1 MAILILALLGS
12 YIVPLGVYFFLKSAR
27 KEDKDFQKDCRNLL
41 LNGLLL
47 GFPVFGF
54 SLVCNI
60 IFNLLHLNDNLIVNL
75 LLSNFVLK
83 ALSEELMKYLLAKKI
98 IDKNHAKVSFLDLMT
113 YTTISAIGFELME
126 AFVYIFY
133 SNVGQILVRGL
144 TNMHA
149 AFGMIMGYIM
159 ARGYKKKAKN
169 PVILGLIVP
178 IIIHGV
184 YDLCLSEYLAETDWG
199 MLSLLIAFI
208 CLIINIATV
217 IFMLKARKNPYY
229 TEPLF
234 PEAAKEEENILV

>member
-12 YIVPLGVYFFLKSAR
+12 YVVPLGVYFFLKSAR

-98 IDKNHAKVSFLDLMT
+98 IDSMNDDRNDESQND
-113 YTTISAIGFELME
+113 
-126 AFVYIFY
+126 
-133 SNVGQILVRGL
+133 R
-144 TNMHA
+144 
-149 AFGMIMGYIM
+149 
-159 ARGYKKKAKN
+159 
-169 PVILGLIVP
+169 ILGFFLVASGHDVAHDHSECGMHICKTA
-178 IIIHGV
+178 
-184 YDLCLSEYLAETDWG
+184 YQYLSDIG
-199 MLSLLIAFI
+199 IKD
-208 CLIINIATV
+208 INEG
-217 IFMLKARKNPYY
+217 FHQFKADS
-229 TEPLF
+229 
-234 PEAAKEEENILV
+234 